1 MTLKVYWSFLFHQF
15 RNSLFTFFFFL
26 YKWRVCGGVRPR
38 HFAPWGGMR
47 CWVMTSF
54 DIVTITT
61 RETERQR
68 EGSSSLWAFLK
79 ETFYSQFRLKKSKAF
94 HISRCCVASFS
105 RCWCI
110 AAIHQSIKWTAI
122 KVWPLQKLRSTEF
135 CNWKIF
141 LKKKISWW
149 QNDFFFLAFCFAF
162 LEFDIEKKKKKK
174 IQKCT
179 VIDRHRNRLE
189 CRRESKEK
197 EKKNE
202 TVLISSSRQIVS
214 SLYSRLL
221 LSLLI
226 QWESWPSLNIL
237 IVYSVGLC
245 IEPRGGKG
253 GRPAEYHPILYK
265 EDATTHTDT
274 VIQ

>member
-15 RNSLFTFFFFL
+15 RNSLFTF
-26 YKWRVCGGVRPR
+26 YINDGCVEASVRPR
-38 HFAPWGGMR
+38 HFAPWGGMC

-61 RETERQR
+61 RETERR
-68 EGSSSLWAFLK
+68 EFFPLGFFERDILFAISFEKVQSFPYLK
-79 ETFYSQFRLKKSKAF
+79 IWS
-94 HISRCCVASFS
+94 VASFS

-162 LEFDIEKKKKKK
+162 LEFDIEKKRFKMYCYRSPP
-174 IQKCT
+174 Q
-179 VIDRHRNRLE
+179 
-189 CRRESKEK
+189 
-197 EKKNE
+197 
-202 TVLISSSRQIVS
+202 
-214 SLYSRLL
+214 
-221 LSLLI
+221 
-226 QWESWPSLNIL
+226 
-237 IVYSVGLC
+237 
-245 IEPRGGKG
+245 
-253 GRPAEYHPILYK
+253 
-265 EDATTHTDT
+265 
-274 VIQ
+274 